1 MVAQR
6 RWSRLEG
13 EMRRGKVSGAW
24 KQPQEMSRRQ
34 LFRVSLSPGEKYELA
49 QMSFEALEADGPT
62 EYWEERRGEARQFS
76 HLTDFSTNGSRKT
89 LQDYKEN
96 CQDTQRQTRQGLRV
110 CWTPQL
116 PA

>member
-34 LFRVSLSPGEKYELA
+34 LFRVSLSPGEKCELA

-89 LQDYKEN
+89 LQ
-96 CQDTQRQTRQGLRV
+96 RGALGV
-110 CWTPQL
+110 
-116 PA
+116 